1 MPAMLIVALLLWPVL
16 ADLVLTRPE
25 SAILLGFFTAM
36 ILYTVISAL
45 RQARDKPDQVAPP
58 DDHIRIKEKTWTVN
72 LIFIVLGL
80 GALALG
86 ADLTVRAAV
95 FIGQKAG
102 LSEAVIGLT
111 IIAIGTSLPELM
123 TCVVAALK
131 GHDDLSIGNLV
142 GSNVFNTLL
151 VTGTA
156 GAISSVPFNI
166 SSRLIGFDYW
176 IMVAVSAVFVAIA
189 IFRKKITRLAG
200 IALLAGYVGYMIYL
214 LAFTRGL

>member
-1 MPAMLIVALLLWPVL
+1 MLIVALLLWPVL
-16 ADLVLTRPE
+16 ADSVLSRPE
-25 SAILLGFFTAM
+25 SAMLLGFFTAM

-45 RQARDKPDQVAPP
+45 RQAKQKPDDLAEADV
-58 DDHIRIKEKTWTVN
+58 HIRTAEKTWAVN
-72 LIFIVLGL
+72 VIFTLLGL

-86 ADLTVRAAV
+86 ADLTVRAAE

-111 IIAIGTSLPELM
+111 IIAVGTSLPELM

-156 GAISSVPFNI
+156 GTISFVPFNV

-176 IMVAVSAVFVAIA
+176 IMIAVSAVFVAIA

-200 IALLAGYVGYMIYL
+200 FALLAGYVGYMVYL
-214 LAFTRGL
+214 LAFTPGL

>member
-1 MPAMLIVALLLWPVL
+1 M
-16 ADLVLTRPE
+16 
-25 SAILLGFFTAM
+25 
-36 ILYTVISAL
+36 
-45 RQARDKPDQVAPP
+45 
-58 DDHIRIKEKTWTVN
+58 
-72 LIFIVLGL
+72 
-80 GALALG
+80 LALG
-86 ADLTVRAAV
+86 ADLTVRAAI

-111 IIAIGTSLPELM
+111 IIAVGTSLPELM

-156 GAISSVPFNI
+156 GAISFVPFNI

-189 IFRKKITRLAG
+189 ISRKKITRLAG

-214 LAFTRGL
+214 LAFTPGV